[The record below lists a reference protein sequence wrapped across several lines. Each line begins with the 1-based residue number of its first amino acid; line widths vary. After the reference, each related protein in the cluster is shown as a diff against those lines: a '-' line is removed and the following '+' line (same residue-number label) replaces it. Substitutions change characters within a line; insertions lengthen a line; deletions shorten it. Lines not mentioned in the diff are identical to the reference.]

1 MKGPEMT
8 LVKIAAR
15 ITDTIERHHLA
26 LDVLVMLAL
35 VFIGA
40 GQIR

>member
-1 MKGPEMT
+1 MT
-8 LVKIAAR
+8 LVKIAVR
-15 ITDTIERHHLA
+15 ITDALERHHLA